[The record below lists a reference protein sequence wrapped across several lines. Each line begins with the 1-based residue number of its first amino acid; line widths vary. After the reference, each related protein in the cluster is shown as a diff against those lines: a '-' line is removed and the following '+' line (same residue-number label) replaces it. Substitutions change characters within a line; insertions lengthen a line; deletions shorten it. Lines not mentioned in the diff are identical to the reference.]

1 MDSTGRIAIQ
11 WISEKT
17 NRAIKWIVIYPVD
30 NLIHLSKNLGYC
42 RWLRYCNSPWT
53 WLIDRSQIALQTSVD
68 KTWRSK
74 DIKVNVIVQV
84 PLNGGMNKPTFCRYW
99 ILQGVWLPGK
109 ITIERYLRVPKLGAR
124 ASTLYVN
131 EKSRFYPAGSE
142 CLEFENLCHL
152 LTLADILLSVVH

>member
-1 MDSTGRIAIQ
+1 MNNTGRIVIQ
-11 WISEKT
+11 WISEET

-30 NLIHLSKNLGYC
+30 NLIHLSNNLGYC

-53 WLIDRSQIALQTSVD
+53 WFIDRSQIALQTSVD

-84 PLNGGMNKPTFCRYW
+84 PLNGGINKPTFCHFW

-109 ITIERYLRVPKLGAR
+109 IAIDRYLRVPIKIWR
-124 ASTLYVN
+124 ACVDTCIN
-131 EKSRFYPAGSE
+131 EKSRFIPRKRGIWKFVS
-142 CLEFENLCHL
+142 
-152 LTLADILLSVVH
+152 SPRVGG